1 MRILK
6 CRMCCGE
13 MELAPG
19 EHGIVRHA
27 RCIECGYSGNVTSAD
42 EEKNEPE
49 VVVIRKKRDYGDG

>member
-1 MRILK
+1 
-6 CRMCCGE
+6 MCCGE

>member
-27 RCIECGYSGNVTSAD
+27 RCIECGYSGDTI
-42 EEKNEPE
+42 NELREYWPGG
-49 VVVIRKKRDYGDG
+49 RGD